1 MACLYRT
8 FRKDCEAMINFCAS
22 EDGRALVVNRFIDE
36 HNHEVSKVHCLHE
49 NTNMVNIILVVFFF
63 LFTLVKELFRQLP
76 QQRKLTNVEKE
87 KVKQLLQLKANKKM
101 VKDDL
106 QSSTGKVVL
115 LKDLSNL
122 MTKTKSEST
131 RNNLE
136 VAVKQLTEKHGKYA
150 YM

>member
-8 FRKDCEAMINFCAS
+8 FWKDCEAMINFCAS
-22 EDGRALVVNRFIDE
+22 EDGRALVVNRFINE

-49 NTNMVNIILVVFFF
+49 NTNMVNIILVVFF
-63 LFTLVKELFRQLP
+63 LFTFVKELFRQLP

-87 KVKQLLQLKANKKM
+87 KAKQLLQLKANKKM

-122 MTKTKSEST
+122 ITKTKSEST

>member
-1 MACLYRT
+1 
-8 FRKDCEAMINFCAS
+8 MINFCAS
-22 EDGRALVVNRFIDE
+22 EDGRALVVNRFINE

-49 NTNMVNIILVVFFF
+49 NTNMVNIILVVFF
-63 LFTLVKELFRQLP
+63 LFTFVKELFRQLP

-87 KVKQLLQLKANKKM
+87 KAKQLLQLKANKKM

-122 MTKTKSEST
+122 ITKTKSEST

>member
-36 HNHEVSKVHCLHE
+36 HNREVNMVHCLHE
-49 NTNMVNIILVVFFF
+49 NTNMISIILVGFF
-63 LFTLVKELFRQLP
+63 LFMLVKELFRQLP
-76 QQRKLTNVEKE
+76 QQRKLTNEEKE
-87 KVKQLLQLKANKKM
+87 KAKQLLKLKVNKKM

-115 LKDLSNL
+115 L
-122 MTKTKSEST
+122 
-131 RNNLE
+131 RI
-136 VAVKQLTEKHGKYA
+136 
-150 YM
+150 

>member
-1 MACLYRT
+1 M
-8 FRKDCEAMINFCAS
+8 
-22 EDGRALVVNRFIDE
+22 
-36 HNHEVSKVHCLHE
+36 
-49 NTNMVNIILVVFFF
+49 
-63 LFTLVKELFRQLP
+63 KELFCQLP
-76 QQRKLTNVEKE
+76 QQRKLTNEEKE
-87 KVKQLLQLKANKKM
+87 KAKQLLQLKANKKM

-106 QSSTGKVVL
+106 QSSTRKVVL

>member
-1 MACLYRT
+1 MVCLYRS
-8 FRKDCEAMINFCAS
+8 FQKDCEAMINFCAS

-36 HNHEVSKVHCLHE
+36 HNHEVSKVHYLHE
-49 NTNMVNIILVVFFF
+49 NTNMVRIILVGFF
-63 LFTLVKELFRQLP
+63 LFMLVKELFRQLP
-76 QQRKLTNVEKE
+76 QQRKLTNEEKE
-87 KVKQLLQLKANKKM
+87 KAKRLLQLKANKKM

-106 QSSTGKVVL
+106 QSSTWKVVL

-122 MTKTKSEST
+122 MMKTKSEST

-136 VAVKQLTEKHGKYA
+136 VAVKELTEKHGKYA

>member
-1 MACLYRT
+1 MACLYRA

-22 EDGRALVVNRFIDE
+22 EDGRALVVNWFIDE

-49 NTNMVNIILVVFFF
+49 NTNMVNIILVVFF

-87 KVKQLLQLKANKKM
+87 IVKQLLQLKANKKM

-122 MTKTKSEST
+122 MMKTKSEST

>member
-1 MACLYRT
+1 M
-8 FRKDCEAMINFCAS
+8 
-22 EDGRALVVNRFIDE
+22 
-36 HNHEVSKVHCLHE
+36 
-49 NTNMVNIILVVFFF
+49 
-63 LFTLVKELFRQLP
+63 KELFRQLP
-76 QQRKLTNVEKE
+76 QQRKLTNEEKE
-87 KVKQLLQLKANKKM
+87 KAKQLLQLKANKKM

-122 MTKTKSEST
+122 MAKTKSEST

-136 VAVKQLTEKHGKYA
+136 VAVKQLTKKHGKYA

>member
-1 MACLYRT
+1 
-8 FRKDCEAMINFCAS
+8 
-22 EDGRALVVNRFIDE
+22 
-36 HNHEVSKVHCLHE
+36 
-49 NTNMVNIILVVFFF
+49 MVFF
-63 LFTLVKELFRQLP
+63 LFTFVKELFRQLP

-87 KVKQLLQLKANKKM
+87 KAKQLLQLKANKKM

-122 MTKTKSEST
+122 ITKAKSEST

>member
-1 MACLYRT
+1 
-8 FRKDCEAMINFCAS
+8 
-22 EDGRALVVNRFIDE
+22 
-36 HNHEVSKVHCLHE
+36 
-49 NTNMVNIILVVFFF
+49 
-63 LFTLVKELFRQLP
+63 
-76 QQRKLTNVEKE
+76 
-87 KVKQLLQLKANKKM
+87 M

-122 MTKTKSEST
+122 MAKTKSEST

-136 VAVKQLTEKHGKYA
+136 VAVKQLTKKHGKYA

>member
-1 MACLYRT
+1 MVCLYRT

-49 NTNMVNIILVVFFF
+49 NTNMVSIILVGFFM
-63 LFTLVKELFRQLP
+63 FTLVKELFRRLP
-76 QQRKLTNVEKE
+76 QQRKLTNEEKE
-87 KVKQLLQLKANKKM
+87 KARRLLQLKANKKM

-106 QSSTGKVVL
+106 QSSTGKAAL

-122 MTKTKSEST
+122 MTKTKSDST

-136 VAVKQLTEKHGKYA
+136 VAVK
-150 YM
+150 

>member
-1 MACLYRT
+1 M
-8 FRKDCEAMINFCAS
+8 
-22 EDGRALVVNRFIDE
+22 
-36 HNHEVSKVHCLHE
+36 
-49 NTNMVNIILVVFFF
+49 
-63 LFTLVKELFRQLP
+63 KELFRQLP
-76 QQRKLTNVEKE
+76 QQRKLTNEEKE
-87 KVKQLLQLKANKKM
+87 KAKQLLQLKANKKM